1 MPDRKA
7 LEAELRELDERRE
20 RIERTLRGALDRQRF
35 AGDPAVQASAQVDER
50 TALRELDRLMTRTR
64 AVEGQLLQQRGNT

>member
-1 MPDRKA
+1 MPDRKT

-20 RIERTLRGALDRQRF
+20 DIERTLRSALDRQRF
-35 AGDPAVQASAQVDER
+35 ADDPAVKETAQTDER